1 MPRFVESGPL
11 DGTMATARGSNKT
24 EIRIG
29 SIVRRLRIRQQ
40 LSVRSLADKCGFS
53 PSFIS
58 QIELG
63 QASPSIASTERITSA
78 LGVTL
83 GEFFRSAA
91 PATPAVTM
99 SRKRPVLQSQW
110 SRARIEALGPANE
123 DSRLEAVLIT
133 LESGGAS
140 AAHPCAR
147 ETEQL
152 AVIFRGTV
160 RLQLEDQPHILK
172 EGDSA
177 SIPSGIRHLWKNT
190 TRGRCQILL
199 VSPR

>member
-1 MPRFVESGPL
+1 MPRLSNSDLRP
-11 DGTMATARGSNKT
+11 GTMATARGSNKT

-110 SRARIEALGPANE
+110 SRARIEPLGPANE

-133 LESGGAS
+133 LEPGGAS

-152 AVIFRGTV
+152 AVIFRGMV
-160 RLQLEDQPHILK
+160 RLQLEDEPHILK

-177 SIPSGIRHLWKNT
+177 SIPSGTRHFWKNT
-190 TRGRCQILL
+190 ARRRCQILL